1 MNGKAARNLVLDFDA
16 ISAEVK
22 EILVRGKRL
31 RAGDSWSKL
40 YAERAFKNQKV
51 TSPKELK
58 HHEQIVKQYVP
69 HELTFRRC
77 GVSLTSARTDTSTSC
92 RLLATKTALL
102 MSLMIPCFPPIIS
115 CGRSCIRCAGSA
127 VHTFFFFSFL
137 RFTVGSGQQYRGDV
151 A

>member
-1 MNGKAARNLVLDFDA
+1 M
-16 ISAEVK
+16 
-22 EILVRGKRL
+22 RGKRL

-102 MSLMIPCFPPIIS
+102 MSLTIPCFPPIIS
-115 CGRSCIRCAGSA
+115 CGQSYIRCAGSA
-127 VHTFFFFSFL
+127 VHTFHVSQL
-137 RFTVGSGQQYRGDV
+137 DPDNSIVGMFPERNALKSLVR
-151 A
+151 ALL